1 MQQSNH
7 NSNRPVHPTERH
19 AARAALHPPT
29 SYALAGSPLR
39 RPWAAGLILTA
50 LAILIL
56 FALVRLVSV
65 FVSAPPN
72 VVGVFLSALGLAILA
87 GLPALALIWYLD
99 RRERESPWI
108 FFGALLWGML
118 VATGLALFLNGEGA
132 LLVFNLFTRSGLASE
147 VPSQDAARAL
157 VQYLTAVLVGP
168 PVEEIVKGL
177 ALLLLI
183 WLLRG
188 EFNNMRDGIIYGA
201 LVGLGF
207 NMMETA
213 FYITNIYAQTGSP
226 PYATQLLARFVF
238 FGVNGHLLFTALTG
252 AGFGLARQLAHPAA
266 KALVAV
272 GGLLLAILAHM
283 THNALSGFVIVG
295 VLSLQ
300 GATLDNASLFGW
312 WFAVAVANIV
322 LQIVPYS
329 LLIGAIILSGQWERR
344 VIRQQLADEV
354 DGQIVTPEEYAQL
367 QREPA
372 YGLRRPAGYSRRA
385 ARALVTAQNKLAFR
399 KWDVRAAGA
408 DPHTDS
414 VAQALRAEIVAI
426 RRTEPAVGLAARATY
441 EGS

>member
-1 MQQSNH
+1 MQQPSHSSGAPIHQNT
-7 NSNRPVHPTERH
+7 VHSSH
-19 AARAALHPPT
+19 AALHPPA

-39 RPWAAGLILTA
+39 KPWAAVLILVA
-50 LAILIL
+50 LGVLIL
-56 FALVRLVSV
+56 FALLQFISIFAFAPANVLRV
-65 FVSAPPN
+65 F
-72 VVGVFLSALGLAILA
+72 FSALGLAIVA

-132 LLVFNLFTRSGLASE
+132 LLIFNFFTRSGLASE
-147 VPSQDAARAL
+147 VPSQDAGRAL

-177 ALLLLI
+177 ALILLI

-213 FYITNIYAQTGSP
+213 FYITNYYVQTGTP
-226 PYATQLLARFVF
+226 PYAAQLLARFVF
-238 FGVNGHLLFTALTG
+238 FGVNGHLLFTSLTG
-252 AGFGLARQLAHPAA
+252 AGFGLARQLAHPAMKVLA
-266 KALVAV
+266 AV

-283 THNALSGFVIVG
+283 THNALAGFIIAG
-295 VLSLQ
+295 VLTLQ
-300 GATLDNASLFGW
+300 GQNLDNTSLFSW
-312 WFAVAVANIV
+312 WLAVAVANVV
-322 LQIVPYS
+322 LQFVPYA
-329 LLIGAIILSGQWERR
+329 LLIGAIVVSGQWERR

-354 DGQIVTPEEYAQL
+354 DGQIVTPAEYAQIE
-367 QREPA
+367 REPA
-372 YGLRRPAGYSRRA
+372 YGLRRPAGYTRRE

-408 DPHTDS
+408 DPQTDS
-414 VAQALRAEIVAI
+414 VAQALRAEILGIRALDPLGGSVA
-426 RRTEPAVGLAARATY
+426 RPM
-441 EGS
+441 

>member
-1 MQQSNH
+1 MQQPSHSSESPIHQNT
-7 NSNRPVHPTERH
+7 VHGSH
-19 AARAALHPPT
+19 AALHPPA

-39 RPWAAGLILTA
+39 KPWAAVLILVA
-50 LAILIL
+50 LGVLIL
-56 FALVRLVSV
+56 FALLQLISIFAFAPANVLRV
-65 FVSAPPN
+65 F
-72 VVGVFLSALGLAILA
+72 FSALGLAIAA

-99 RRERESPWI
+99 RRERESPWL

-132 LLVFNLFTRSGLASE
+132 LLIFNFFTRSGLASE
-147 VPSQDAARAL
+147 VPSQDTAHAL

-177 ALLLLI
+177 ALILLI

-213 FYITNIYAQTGSP
+213 FYITNYYVQTGTP

-238 FGVNGHLLFTALTG
+238 FGVNGHLLFTSLTG
-252 AGFGLARQLAHPAA
+252 AGFGLARQLAHPAMKVLA
-266 KALVAV
+266 AV

-283 THNALSGFVIVG
+283 THNALAGFIIAG
-295 VLSLQ
+295 VLTLQ
-300 GATLDNASLFGW
+300 GQNLDNASLFSW
-312 WFAVAVANIV
+312 WLAVAVANVV
-322 LQIVPYS
+322 LQFVPYA
-329 LLIGAIILSGQWERR
+329 LLIGAIVVSGQWERR

-354 DGQIVTPEEYAQL
+354 DGQIVTPAEYAQIE
-367 QREPA
+367 REPA
-372 YGLRRPAGYSRRA
+372 YGLRRPAGYTRRE

-408 DPHTDS
+408 DPRTDS
-414 VAQALRAEIVAI
+414 VAQALRAEILGI
-426 RRTEPAVGLAARATY
+426 RALDPLAGGVTHAP
-441 EGS
+441 

>member
-1 MQQSNH
+1 MQE
-7 NSNRPVHPTERH
+7 PVHDANAPIHPTERH
-19 AARAALHPPT
+19 VARSALHPPA

-39 RPWAAGLILTA
+39 RPWAAALILIA
-50 LAILIL
+50 LAILVL
-56 FALVRLVSV
+56 FALLHLVSV
-65 FVSAPPN
+65 FISAPPN
-72 VVGVFLSALGLAILA
+72 VVEVFLSALGLAILA
-87 GLPALALIWYLD
+87 GLPALALLWYLD
-99 RRERESPWI
+99 RRERETPWV

-132 LLVFNLFTRSGLASE
+132 LLIFNFFTQSGLAGDVGS
-147 VPSQDAARAL
+147 PDAVRAL

-177 ALLLLI
+177 ALILLI

-213 FYITNIYAQTGSP
+213 FYVTNFYAQTGTP
-226 PYATQLLARFVF
+226 PYAEQLLARFVF

-252 AGFGLARQLAHPAA
+252 AGFGLARQLSHPAA
-266 KALVAV
+266 KVLVAV

-283 THNALSGFVIVG
+283 AHNALGGFIIVG
-295 VLSLQ
+295 MLSLQ
-300 GATLDNASLFGW
+300 GQSLDNPTLLSW
-312 WFAVAVANIV
+312 WVAVAVANVV
-322 LQIVPYS
+322 LQFVPYA
-329 LLIGAIILSGQWERR
+329 LLIGAIIVSGQWERR

-354 DGQIVTPEEYAQL
+354 DGQIVTPAEYAQL

-372 YGLRRPAGYSRRA
+372 YGLRRPAGYAHRE
-385 ARALVTAQNKLAFR
+385 ARALVNAQNKLAFR

-408 DPHTDS
+408 DPRTDA
-414 VAQALRAEIVAI
+414 VAEALRGEIRAI
-426 RRTEPAVGLAARATY
+426 RAVEPAAGAAAR
-441 EGS
+441 SS